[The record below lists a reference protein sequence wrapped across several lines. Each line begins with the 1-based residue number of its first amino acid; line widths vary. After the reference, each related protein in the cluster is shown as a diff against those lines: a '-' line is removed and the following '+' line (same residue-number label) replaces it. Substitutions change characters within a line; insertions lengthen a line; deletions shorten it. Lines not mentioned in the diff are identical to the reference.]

1 MNILFISISSLPHI
15 SNHSISLDLLHE
27 FKRNG
32 HNIYILC
39 SLERRDERN
48 TFVCE
53 EFGCTVLRVKIG
65 NNKRANIIEKGLTQV
80 LLPYQYMQAI
90 KKYYSDI
97 RFDLIM
103 YPTPP
108 VTQGRTVEYLKKRDG
123 SITYL
128 VLRDIFPQNA
138 LDIGLMQNNGI
149 KGLAYR
155 YFRKKEEDLYKISD
169 FIGCMSEA
177 NVDYLLK
184 HNKGIE
190 PDRVGICPNCIEI
203 EDKRIDD
210 SIGKNIRRK
219 YGLPLNKKIFIY
231 GGNLGKPQGIPFLIE
246 CLEKTRVI
254 EQAFFLIIGAGTE
267 YNLLDR
273 YCKSTDQNHV
283 RLMNRIPKED
293 YDNLVAAC
301 DIGLIFLDYRFTI
314 PNFPSRLL
322 GYLQAHVPVIA
333 CTDPNTDIGE
343 KIIEGDFGWWCESND
358 SSEFLRIVQ
367 DISAMD
373 ENTLSAKGDNGFEY
387 LKENYDT
394 KIAYG
399 NIMTQISNWK

>member
-184 HNKGIE
+184 HNKRIE

-373 ENTLSAKGDNGFEY
+373 ENTLSAKGENGFEY

-399 NIMTQISNWK
+399 NIMTQISNRK